1 MVFETCDA
9 AAGVVYAAAAMR
21 TLVLESFSPWCERAR
36 FVLLHHRWTFAEK
49 EHVPLIG
56 EVALQLRARRL
67 GQRVSVPLLLDDGA
81 VVMGSLAI
89 AEHVDARGE
98 QAKLIPAALRA
109 EVQALHERLEPVMA
123 TGRAQALRTVLAD
136 DEVALAAAP
145 PRLRTL
151 PGARTAARLG
161 ARFLLRKY
169 DVSFAGITERLRAG
183 LVEVRRTLG
192 GRRHVHHEFSYADVL
207 CASLL
212 QFVAPVSDRVVPLEP
227 ATRRS
232 FSNPELAQEF
242 SDLVAWRD
250 ELYAQHRPI
259 AQ

>member
-1 MVFETCDA
+1 
-9 AAGVVYAAAAMR
+9 
-21 TLVLESFSPWCERAR
+21 
-36 FVLLHHRWTFAEK
+36 VLLHHRLAFAEQ

-56 EVALQLRARRL
+56 ELALRLRARR
-67 GQRVSVPLLLDDGA
+67 RRASVPLLVDGGE

-98 QAKLIPAALRA
+98 QATLIPAALRA

-123 TGRAQALRTVLAD
+123 TGRAQALRAVLGD
-136 DEVALAAAP
+136 DEVALFAAP
-145 PRLRTL
+145 PRLRAL
-151 PGARTAARLG
+151 PGARAAARLG

-183 LVEVRRTLG
+183 LVEVRRALA
-192 GRRHVHHEFSYADVL
+192 GRPHVHPQFSYADVL

-212 QFVAPVSDRVVPLEP
+212 QFVAPVSDRFVPLEP

-232 FSNPELAQEF
+232 FSNPALAQEF
-242 SDLVAWRD
+242 ADLVAWRD
-250 ELYAQHRPI
+250 ELYAQHRPV
-259 AQ
+259 ASS